1 MRWLH
6 RSHRLQALQSVA
18 SRPASAVDAF
28 ATRSP
33 ELAWRVREPAP
44 MAAPGPAQ
52 AEPVP
57 TRHTHA
63 GTEPDDVPAVRTA
76 LRSQPLD
83 PAYVDRLADDVIR
96 RIDHRLRI
104 ERERRGL

>member
-1 MRWLH
+1 M
-6 RSHRLQALQSVA
+6 
-18 SRPASAVDAF
+18 
-28 ATRSP
+28 
-33 ELAWRVREPAP
+33 
-44 MAAPGPAQ
+44 
-52 AEPVP
+52 
-57 TRHTHA
+57 RHTHA